1 MGAWLRW
8 RRAELGDGG
17 ADGGAR
23 GRAGSFKWADG
34 DEYMGEW
41 KDNNRNGKGG
51 AGRGGVTGGAVGR
64 LVRGVWG
71 SVEAGRAVVR
81 NAMAR
86 RAGSAVMAGL
96 PPSVVDRAR
105 EQVAPLPAPR
115 TRTATVTRDV
125 RAPRAHGRRRRC

>member
-1 MGAWLRW
+1 M
-8 RRAELGDGG
+8 AELT
-17 ADGGAR
+17 GGAR
-23 GRAGSFKWADG
+23 GRAGSFKWANGNEYNGEFKDG
-34 DEYMGEW
+34 
-41 KDNNRNGKGG
+41 KKHGKGG

-96 PPSVVDRAR
+96 PPPQHRCHTAPATPHGTTPPAEAGRAKK
-105 EQVAPLPAPR
+105 QQQAW
-115 TRTATVTRDV
+115 
-125 RAPRAHGRRRRC
+125 